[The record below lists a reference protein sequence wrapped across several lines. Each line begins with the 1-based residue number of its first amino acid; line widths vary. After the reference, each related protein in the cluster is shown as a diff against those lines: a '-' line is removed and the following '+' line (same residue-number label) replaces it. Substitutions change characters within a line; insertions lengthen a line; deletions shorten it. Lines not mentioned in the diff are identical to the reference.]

1 MNWADLQVL
10 LAFAREGTLQKAA
23 VRLDVDISTVS
34 RRIRSLERDL
44 GAKVV
49 ENISGRLVLTAAGE
63 RAMEVA
69 AAMAVETDN
78 LQRAMQG
85 EDTHLTGI
93 LRVALLDLFV
103 LFHADLLSAFV
114 SQYPHITLELVAAT
128 TQYHNLTRRE
138 ADVAIRVAKQPDE
151 TLVGMRALHIEYA
164 VYAHRTIA
172 ATPSI
177 AWDKLPWIGWDPIA
191 NARMTDAWMAK
202 HVPREQIRFRTDS
215 PVAQF
220 VMAEAGSGACLLPT
234 VYADRSRQL
243 VRLSDVLVGFDTD
256 LWLLTH
262 RDLQHNARVR
272 AFFDFI
278 YNGLEPLRH
287 DRSCQGAFVQTRSDR
302 T

>member
-1 MNWADLQVL
+1 MNWSDLQVL

-23 VRLDVDISTVS
+23 ARLNVDISTVS

-49 ENISGRLVLTAAGE
+49 ENISGRLVLTSAGE
-63 RAMEVA
+63 RAMAVA
-69 AAMAVETDN
+69 TAMAAETDS

-85 EDTHLTGI
+85 EDSHLAGV

-103 LFHADLLSAFV
+103 LFHADLLRAFAI
-114 SQYPHITLELVAAT
+114 QYPHITLELVSAT
-128 TQYHNLTRRE
+128 TRYHNLTSRE
-138 ADVAIRVAKQPDE
+138 ADVAMRVAKQPDE

-172 ATPSI
+172 ATSDI
-177 AWDKLPWIGWDPIA
+177 AWNELPWIGWDPIA

-202 HVPREQIRFRTDS
+202 HVPTEKIRFRTDS
-215 PVAQF
+215 PAAQF
-220 VMAEAGSGACLLPT
+220 VMAEAGSGVCILPV
-234 VYADRSRQL
+234 VYAEQSHQL
-243 VRLSDVLVGFDTD
+243 VRLSDVLAGFETD

-262 RDLQHNARVR
+262 RDLRHNARVR

-278 YNGLEPLRH
+278 YKGLEPLRH
-287 DRSCQGAFVQTRSDR
+287 KR
-302 T
+302 